1 MMKKSLAV
9 VSLIFAVILLVFA
22 FVAFDCEVSVYYPD
36 EAYGG
41 DAYTGIQNATA
52 ATARR
57 VATLNN
63 TVALVGGGLLMAAS
77 FGMFCFSFY
86 QFGKNAPATSQESG
100 KSFPHV
106 EERPRCVQCGSIL
119 LSKNAKY
126 CGVCGMQVKETPK
139 PVADGWVCTCGK
151 VNPPYQTTCACGVKK
166 PRETPATPHKWVC
179 SSCGQMRS
187 QTPCEHCGK
196 E

>member
-1 MMKKSLAV
+1 MNRTKIVACAA
-9 VSLIFAVILLVFA
+9 LIFAVVLLVFA

-63 TVALVGGGLLMAAS
+63 TVALVGGGLLLAAS
-77 FGMFCFSFY
+77 FGMFCFAFY
-86 QFGKNAPATSQESG
+86 LFQKEEPVL
-100 KSFPHV
+100 PHELPRV
-106 EERPRCVQCGSIL
+106 DERPRCVQCGSIL

-126 CGVCGMQVKETPK
+126 CGVCGTQVKDAPK
-139 PVADGWVCTCGK
+139 PVADGWACTCGK

-166 PRETPATPHKWVC
+166 PHETPVASHKWLC